1 MQTAFMTTS
10 REIGQRIK
18 QARTVHFR
26 RAVEA
31 AESLG
36 VKYATYAGHENGSRD
51 AKGNIELYARRY
63 GVSTDW
69 LLTGRGAGPRV
80 AVSGRVMSPPGKVRL
95 AGRVGAGQVITPFD
109 DEPYEW
115 VEEPADAAADTVA
128 VEVVGDSGFP
138 AFDEGSLLYYSKL
151 LPPSEMVNRKA
162 VLRTARGEMY
172 VKILR
177 KGSSDGL
184 WNLQSINSLYPD
196 IEDAVVEWAAPIDW
210 IKLR

>member
-1 MQTAFMTTS
+1 MSNS
-10 REIGQRIK
+10 RDIGQRIK
-18 QARTVHFR
+18 RARLVHFR

-31 AESLG
+31 AEALG

-63 GVSTDW
+63 GVTTDW
-69 LLTGRGAGPRV
+69 LLTGRGAGPKEVGAPARPM
-80 AVSGRVMSPPGKVRL
+80 APPGKVRL

-115 VEEPADAAADTVA
+115 VEEPADAAPDTVA

-138 AFDEGSLLYYSKL
+138 AFEEGSLLYYSKL
-151 LPPSEMVNRKA
+151 LPPEEMVNRRA

-177 KGSSDGL
+177 RGATDGF
-184 WNLQSINSLYPD
+184 WTLQSINSLYPD
-196 IEDAVVEWAAPIDW
+196 IEDAVIEWAAPIDW
-210 IKLR
+210 IKPR